1 MNFNNLFNRVE
12 PETIESGKVYSGIY
26 IKESLIKLDNKFK
39 DNKEFINSIN
49 DDKYYII
56 KTLTFPNIEDL
67 VNNATMRLIEVNL
80 DQFIKD
86 SESRILTEI
95 QKDFLTYLIKQFLSH
110 ENYSMES
117 FVLDILKIGTNYGK
131 FMENIIPS
139 DCPEEN
145 RENT

>member
-67 VNNATMRLIEVNL
+67 VNNATMKLIEINL
-80 DQFIKD
+80 DQIIEN

-145 RENT
+145 RETT